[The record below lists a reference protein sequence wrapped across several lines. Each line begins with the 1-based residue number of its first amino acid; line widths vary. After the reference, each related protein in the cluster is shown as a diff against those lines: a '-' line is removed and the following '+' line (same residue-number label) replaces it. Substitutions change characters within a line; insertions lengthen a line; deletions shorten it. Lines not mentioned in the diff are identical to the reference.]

1 VFVYADE
8 NVQKDEHAEMFRGY
22 VVTRLATKEDGSI
35 LMAAPTYGFTA
46 YSQIYAD
53 LIAQINAHYRMSRRT
68 GQTVEDIVVDKDLR
82 ELALRMI
89 LLMNGI
95 TRIKIDQS
103 QIDERI
109 AILIRGVWD
118 VYDGLESAKEID
130 ELMEEFL
137 TQAAAMHLWSLPYVK
152 AIEWQTIKD
161 RLEAEARMLQSV

>member
-68 GQTVEDIVVDKDLR
+68 
-82 ELALRMI
+82 
-89 LLMNGI
+89 
-95 TRIKIDQS
+95 
-103 QIDERI
+103 
-109 AILIRGVWD
+109 
-118 VYDGLESAKEID
+118 